1 MVNFILIFSIKN
13 AYTTFLQA
21 LIEQKDKNRKN
32 ESLLWLL
39 LLIFIISMVLI
50 IVFGILFRKMVRLIS
65 DLKSLD
71 ANVDFAGV

>member
-39 LLIFIISMVLI
+39 LLIFIISMV
-50 IVFGILFRKMVRLIS
+50 F
-65 DLKSLD
+65 
-71 ANVDFAGV
+71 